1 MQVFQDWE
9 PVGWNKVGEK
19 RREQTKTMYLNDQMR
34 KNNTTSLKKNVS
46 NKNQVEAT
54 LNAKKLEKE
63 EETFKHTT
71 ISSSVSKRISKARCD
86 KKMTQKELANALYLP
101 FKIIQDYEAGKAIPN
116 HLVLNKIEKIL
127 GKVRD

>member
-54 LNAKKLEKE
+54 IDSRKLEKE

-71 ISSSVSKRISKARCD
+71 ISSSVSKRIAKARCD

>member
-19 RREQTKTMYLNDQMR
+19 RREQTKTTYLNDQMR

-46 NKNQVEAT
+46 NKTQIEPI
-54 LNAKKLEKE
+54 LNARKIEKE
-63 EETFKHTT
+63 EETFKHAT

-86 KKMTQKELANALYLP
+86 KKMTQKDLANALYLP
-101 FKIIQDYEAGKAIPN
+101 FKVIQDYEAGKAIPN

>member
-9 PVGWNKVGEK
+9 PIGWNKVGER
-19 RREQTKTMYLNDQMR
+19 RREQTKTTYLNDQTR

-46 NKNQVEAT
+46 NKNQVEPI

-71 ISSSVSKRISKARCD
+71 ISSSISKKYQNLDVR
-86 KKMTQKELANALYLP
+86 KK
-101 FKIIQDYEAGKAIPN
+101 
-116 HLVLNKIEKIL
+116 
-127 GKVRD
+127 